1 MQPRP
6 VTKIQQIEITSRC
19 NLRCVY
25 CTHSKMQRA
34 KIDMTM
40 ETFHRALEWVK
51 YYISEGL
58 QNELVLHGLGES
70 TMHPNFTEMIRDA
83 RRVLPNKPILF
94 STNGVS
100 LTEEHVKACK
110 LYGIGV
116 HVSLHR
122 PEKVAPATSLLRK
135 YDVPSLVHANF
146 AIGNA
151 MDWAGQ
157 VDWEVTAPRND
168 LCRWLAEG
176 WALVLS
182 DGRITTCCL
191 DTEGDGIIGHI
202 NNEIGKLT
210 TQPYKLCQSCHLCIP
225 KG

>member
-1 MQPRP
+1 
-6 VTKIQQIEITSRC
+6 
-19 NLRCVY
+19 
-25 CTHSKMQRA
+25 MQRA

-40 ETFHRALEWVK
+40 ELFHRALEWVQF
-51 YYISEGL
+51 YIHEGT

-70 TMHPNFTEMIRDA
+70 TMHPNFSEMIREA
-83 RRVLPNKPILF
+83 RRVLVNKPILF

-135 YDVPSLVHANF
+135 HNVPALVHANF

-157 VDWEVTAPRND
+157 VDWEVTTPTRD

-176 WALVLS
+176 WGLVLS

-191 DTEGDGIIGHI
+191 DTEGDGIIGNI
-202 NNEIGKLT
+202 NDDIGHLYVK
-210 TQPYKLCQSCHLCIP
+210 PYKLCEKCHLTVP
-225 KG
+225 QG